1 MNILLRKALKYWYL
15 LMVGLIFICTYP
27 FVYYFSRK
35 AIRYPKLNF
44 FRKVCAFFPSAMSGI
59 YYKFNYE
66 QEIDWNKQYIVCP
79 NHASNLD
86 IFTMSLLMKNNFFF
100 LGKEDLLK
108 NPVTRL
114 FFQTID
120 IPINRDSKMSSYRAF
135 KKTSERIELG
145 MSPVI
150 FPEGKIGEEFP
161 PLLHAFKSGPFRLA
175 IAHQISILPVTIKD
189 NWKVCWDN
197 GDKFGLKPGISE
209 IYIHKPVEV
218 TGYTLSDDDALRQ
231 LVFDKI
237 KSKLDYN

>member
-1 MNILLRKALKYWYL
+1 
-15 LMVGLIFICTYP
+15 
-27 FVYYFSRK
+27 
-35 AIRYPKLNF
+35 
-44 FRKVCAFFPSAMSGI
+44 
-59 YYKFNYE
+59 
-66 QEIDWNKQYIVCP
+66 
-79 NHASNLD
+79 
-86 IFTMSLLMKNNFFF
+86 MSLLMKNNFFF